1 MAVYAGGTSTLKY
14 TRGFGY
20 AANNVVAAFV
30 RKTDAARF
38 NKISRESARLG
49 WRTGERNKRG
59 RTDGGGAG
67 GRLGM
72 ARSSGIVNGSS
83 KSKSKSDNRKEG
95 TLKPVIYWYP
105 VEAGRMRAESTRLA
119 GRRFAGSCLLAGD
132 VYALGL

>member
-1 MAVYAGGTSTLKY
+1 MPVEQAPLNTREALVTRRTMWLRRSFVKPTPRVSIKFHERVLAWVGARGKE
-14 TRGFGY
+14 TRG
-20 AANNVVAAFV
+20 
-30 RKTDAARF
+30 
-38 NKISRESARLG
+38 G
-49 WRTGERNKRG
+49 W
-59 RTDGGGAG
+59 
-67 GRLGM
+67 